1 MVWAAD
7 LDDFE
12 GLYGEKWPLLST
24 VRKSLLGTVLF
35 MFQYMHAL
43 QIINSKVKFYL
54 KGMARICLYLEENFK
69 LQPTSKEKY

>member
-1 MVWAAD
+1 MAYIKKNHLGGAMVWAAD

-35 MFQYMHAL
+35 ISMCACFT
-43 QIINSKVKFYL
+43 ND
-54 KGMARICLYLEENFK
+54 
-69 LQPTSKEKY
+69 

>member
-1 MVWAAD
+1 MAYIKKNRLGGAMVWAAD

-35 MFQYMHAL
+35 IFQYMHAF
-43 QIINSKVKFYL
+43 QIINIESK
-54 KGMARICLYLEENFK
+54 ILY
-69 LQPTSKEKY
+69 

>member
-1 MVWAAD
+1 MAYIKKNRLGGAMVWAAD

-35 MFQYMHAL
+35 TFRYMHAL
-43 QIINSKVKFYL
+43 QIINIKVKFYIREINGKNML
-54 KGMARICLYLEENFK
+54 I
-69 LQPTSKEKY
+69 S